1 MASSISIRR
10 RLVVSQTPIAV
21 FFVLLALLMAGAYY
35 LANWQLAPK
44 VQQGAQAASRLLEAI
59 QLIQNTSLQEKAF
72 FAHLDNPEQSSKD
85 ARAWLTGADKVR
97 GTLQRIAV
105 ARDEQQVLAPDE
117 MADLVITMSAADAYA
132 EAVQAVI
139 AKTGVQPA
147 AAVAEGG
154 PPPGALPPGALPPGA
169 LPPGALPPGA
179 LPPGALPPDM
189 APPAGLPSG
198 PPPEAMGPPTPPEA
212 ASAPAPATAELP
224 EAVASAP
231 AQPML
236 PPNLAELNDML
247 RGAKV
252 QLAELTVALSKVSN
266 TKVQQAQVMA
276 EGTWPMLEIGLATG
290 LGLALMGLGLALW
303 VMLGLPR
310 RVVREIAPLTQL
322 AQDISR
328 GHTEMPLPPANVQEL
343 EALSEAL
350 EQVRK
355 IQRAVMLRQR
365 AGFFGAEQD
374 NANP

>member
-21 FFVLLALLMAGAYY
+21 FFALLALLMAGAYY
-35 LANWQLAPK
+35 LGNWQLAPK
-44 VQQGAQAASRLLEAI
+44 VQQSAQAANRLLEAV
-59 QLIQNTSLQEKAF
+59 QHIQNTALQEKAF
-72 FAHLDNPEQSSKD
+72 FAHLDNPEQSSRN

-105 ARDEQQVLAPDE
+105 AKDEQQVLAPEE

-132 EAVQAVI
+132 DAVQAVI

-169 LPPGALPPGA
+169 LPPGMAP
-179 LPPGALPPDM
+179 PPDM

-198 PPPEAMGPPTPPEA
+198 PPPEAMGPPIPPEA
-212 ASAPAPATAELP
+212 ASAPAAAGAALP
-224 EAVASAP
+224 EAAASAP
-231 AQPML
+231 AQPVL

-252 QLAELTVALSKVSN
+252 QLAELTVALSNMSK

-276 EGTWPMLEIGLATG
+276 EGTWPLLEIGLATG
-290 LGLALMGLGLALW
+290 LVLALIGLGLSLW

-310 RVVREIAPLTQL
+310 RVAREIAPLTQL

-365 AGFFGAEQD
+365 AGFFGTEQD
-374 NANP
+374 NDNP